1 MARPNA
7 LAVIVILASLSLPLA
22 GAGSASAGAE
32 ASEKAEISVAC
43 DDSYP
48 PYAFRDQDGKLV
60 GILPDQWEA
69 WSEATGI
76 GVRFI
81 GLPWAEAQ
89 RRVTAG
95 EIDVLETVFK
105 TRERELIYDFT
116 PPYAQ
121 IDVPVFIHSSIS
133 GIRSIADLRGFRV
146 AAKKGDAAVGQL
158 KEHGIWYIEE
168 YPDYASIVEA
178 ARRLEVRIFCVDR
191 PPALYYLYKNG
202 IDHDFRIAF
211 YLKSGAFRRAALK
224 GREDLLAQVEKG
236 FAAIPAS
243 TYERIDSAW
252 LGAPLASRV
261 NLRVGGIVVGSL
273 AAIVLALTGI
283 AWILR
288 RRVAAA
294 TSELRSKIEELE
306 KSEDKNRAIIAAL
319 PDLCFVIDREGR
331 YLDYSAPEPSMLAFP
346 PEAFIGK
353 TQRELD
359 FPPQVTEYFETAI
372 ARVIGSA
379 RMEVIQYDLEMAGQ
393 TKSFECRIVPLADDQ
408 VLAIA
413 RDMTEQKRQAQMLAD
428 SLAEKEVLLKEV
440 HHRVKNNM
448 QLISSL
454 LALESKS
461 FRDEEDSRRLV
472 EAQQR
477 IHSIA
482 RLHEMAYGSPDLA
495 SIGLVEYL
503 EALARGLSMDRRAK
517 AIEVRGPRGL
527 RIPVSE
533 AVLLGLIANEL
544 MTNAIKYGLGPQG
557 RSLIVASISESGG
570 DLRFSVEDD
579 GPGLPAGVDPKTSP
593 SMGFLLIRSLTAQ
606 LDGRA
611 SFSGPPGLRVEIECH
626 IDGIDSAKPGDSS
639 SE

>member
-1 MARPNA
+1 MARPSA
-7 LAVIVILASLSLPLA
+7 LAVLFIIASLSLPLA
-22 GAGSASAGAE
+22 GDGPASAEPSG
-32 ASEKAEISVAC
+32 KPEITVAC

-60 GILPDQWEA
+60 GILPDQWKE
-69 WSEATGI
+69 WSKATGI

-89 RRVTAG
+89 RKVVAG
-95 EIDVLETVFK
+95 EIDVLETAFK

-121 IDVPVFIHSSIS
+121 IDVPVFIHSSVS
-133 GIRSIADLRGFRV
+133 GIRSTADLQGFRV
-146 AAKKGDAAVGQL
+146 AVKKGDAAVGQL
-158 KEHGIWYIEE
+158 KEGGVWYIEE

-178 ARRLEVRIFCVDR
+178 ARRLEVRIFCVDK

-211 YLKSGAFRRAALK
+211 YLKSGAFRRAVIK
-224 GREDLLAQVEKG
+224 GRSDLLDRVEKG
-236 FAAIPAS
+236 FAAIPAA

-252 LGAPLASRV
+252 LGASLASRV
-261 NLRVGGIVVGSL
+261 NLRAGGIVVGSL
-273 AAIVLALTGI
+273 AAIVLALIGI

-294 TSELRSKIEELE
+294 TSELRSKIGQLE
-306 KSEDKNRAIIAAL
+306 KSEAKNRAIIAAL
-319 PDLCFVIDREGR
+319 PDLCFIVDREGR
-331 YLDYSAPEPSMLAFP
+331 YLDYSAPDPALLALP

-353 TQRELD
+353 TLRELD
-359 FPPQVTEYFETAI
+359 FPLQVTESFETAI
-372 ARVIGSA
+372 AKALDSDG
-379 RMEVIQYDLEMAGQ
+379 MEVIQYQLDMAGQ
-393 TKSFECRIVPLADDQ
+393 AKSFECRIVPLADDQ

-461 FRDEEDSRRLV
+461 FRDEEDSRRIV

-503 EALARGLSMDRRAK
+503 ETLARGLSIDSRAK
-517 AIEVRGPRGL
+517 AIEVRGPREL
-527 RIPVSE
+527 RIPASE
-533 AVLLGLIANEL
+533 AVPLGLIANEL
-544 MTNAIKYGLGPQG
+544 VTNAIKYGLGPKG
-557 RSLIVASISESGG
+557 ESRIVASVSEKGG
-570 DLRFSVEDD
+570 QLLFSVEDD
-579 GPGLPAGVDPKTSP
+579 GPGLPAGVDPESSP

-606 LDGRA
+606 LDGRI
-611 SFSGPPGLRVEIECH
+611 SFSGPPGLRVEIECRLGE
-626 IDGIDSAKPGDSS
+626 IEGAKPPPAAI
-639 SE
+639 